1 MNTYREEI
9 FNIVD
14 KMCSQYAISGRDYGR
29 GFRKKWVMAFE
40 RAFAMNTSYLPANP
54 DAVLEVQHS
63 FDDFTFTFHIDQVK
77 MYDWF
82 QREMDRGSKQIF
94 EPKKIKRRMDG
105 TLTYDESTCVY
116 DPKLPE
122 PALTDK
128 MKNII
133 ACALP
138 GLPAPQLRVVYGNKW
153 VNSRFNP
160 FRIASLH
167 LYLLNTD
174 YVPVFLGSPVEVC
187 LYLFLMDCCII
198 KLNYKHVLDKDL
210 QPLLH
215 IFRPSPMLQIKGIIQ

>member
-1 MNTYREEI
+1 MNNYREEI

-14 KMCSQYAISGRDYGR
+14 KMCSQYAIKGRDYGH
-29 GFRKKWVMAFE
+29 GFRKRWVMAFE
-40 RAFAMNTSYLPANP
+40 RAFAMNESYLPEDP
-54 DAVLEVQHS
+54 DAVLEITQS
-63 FDDFTFTFHIDQVK
+63 FEDHKITLHVDPGT
-77 MYDWF
+77 MSDWF
-82 QREMDRGSKQIF
+82 QRDMTRGRKQIF
-94 EPKKIKRRMDG
+94 EPKKIKRRMNG
-105 TLTYDESTCVY
+105 TMTYDESECVY

-160 FRIASLH
+160 FRIASLQ
-167 LYLLNTD
+167 LYLLSTD
-174 YVPVFLGSPVEVC
+174 YVPAFLGSPVEVC

-198 KLNYKHVLDKDL
+198 KLNYKHVKDKDL

-215 IFRPSPMLQIKGIIQ
+215 IFRPSPMLQIKGIIK

>member
-14 KMCSQYAISGRDYGR
+14 KMCSQYAINGRDYYQ

-40 RAFAMNTSYLPANP
+40 RAFSMNTSYLPENE
-54 DAVLEVQHS
+54 DAVLEIKHS
-63 FDDFTFTFHIDQVK
+63 FEDISFTLHFDQLK

-82 QREMDRGSKQIF
+82 QREFKRGSKQIF
-94 EPKKIKRRMDG
+94 EAKKIKRRMNG
-105 TLTYDESTCVY
+105 TMTYDESDFVF
-116 DPKLPE
+116 DPELPE

-153 VNSRFNP
+153 VKGRFNP
-160 FRIASLH
+160 FRMASLQC
-167 LYLLNTD
+167 YLISTD
-174 YVPVFLGSPVEVC
+174 YVPAFLGSPVEVC

-198 KLNYKHVLDKDL
+198 KLNYKHVADKDL

-215 IFRPSPMLQIKGIIQ
+215 IFRPSPMLQIKGIIK